1 MTEVAIKI
9 NEYSKDEVLIDANF
23 DIDGNPTGTEIELE
37 AASLLCEE
45 IDLFIKNINIED
57 AKEFIK
63 DICKNIGK
71 DEQIN

>member
-1 MTEVAIKI
+1 MIEITIKI

-23 DIDGNPTGTEIELE
+23 DIDNNPTGTEIELE
-37 AASLLCEE
+37 AANLLCEE

-57 AKEFIK
+57 ALLLAK

-71 DEQIN
+71 D